1 MDSGSLTSIAIIG
14 MGCRF
19 PGGVDS
25 PKSLWD
31 LLIGAG
37 DAIVDVPPDRWS
49 TERFYSDDVNVPG
62 KTYVRRGG
70 FLRDPID
77 RFDPMFFG
85 ISPREAQHM
94 DPQQRLLL
102 EVGWESMEDAGLIPA
117 ELAGSRTGVYV
128 GGFALDA
135 MTILMSPY
143 GRTLLDT
150 HHAAT
155 AASMTM
161 LAARVSYV
169 YDFRGPSVTMDTA
182 CSSSLVALHYACR
195 GLIENECDMALAG
208 GVNVMLSAEYPII
221 MSKGHFLARDGHC
234 KSFDAKADGYSRG
247 EGCGMVLLKR
257 LEDALRDGDR
267 IHAVIAGTGVNQ
279 DGRTDGITVPSAL
292 AQETLIREV
301 YARADVPLDA
311 VRYVEA
317 HGTGTPVGDPLEA
330 TALGRTLGANRSP
343 DAPLVI
349 GSIKA
354 NIGHLEAAAGV
365 AGLIKAVLCLEHRC
379 VPQQI
384 HLDEPN
390 PAIPFDELGLRLP
403 LQVTE
408 LEPVG
413 DEPLYAGVNSFGYGG
428 TNAHAVLRAHVAP
441 APAAPS
447 VSASAESAEC
457 LLPISARTEGSL
469 RLMASRFAEALF
481 EADAPAPRVLAAAA
495 ALHRSH
501 FDHRLVVR
509 GSTREELGHR
519 LRAFVA
525 EGAADGVVA
534 GRSRGATGVTFVFS
548 GMGPQ
553 WWAMG
558 QTLLAAE
565 PVFRAAA
572 QACDEAFARISG
584 WSILAAM
591 AEPEATSRMSE
602 TRIAQ
607 PANFV
612 LQVALA
618 ALLRD
623 LGVKPD
629 AIVGHSVGEVAAAHV
644 AGALDLEDA
653 VRVVYHRSRLQQT
666 TAGSGT
672 MLAAGVGLDAAP
684 RWIDGYAD
692 RVSVGAV
699 NSAQAITLAGD
710 ETALRAIAEAL
721 EEAGIFHRFLAVEVP
736 YHSPL
741 MDPLHAEL
749 LASLEGLRPKAP
761 VVPLYSTVTGARVG
775 DDTRHDGAYWFRNVR
790 DPVLF
795 AAAIGALIDDGH
807 RLFAEVGPHPVLVSA
822 VRDALAERGVAGDAV
837 FSLRRKDPEPDR
849 VRAMVAELYALG
861 AAPDWR
867 RINGEAA
874 RGTAAPGYQWD
885 RDSFWSES
893 LAARVDR
900 LGAGGHPILG
910 APAATAV
917 GSTWTADLNANYL
930 PWLGDHQVDE
940 SVVFP
945 GAGYVEACLAIHA
958 AIEGSDPA
966 IVEHLDLTRAMLLN
980 PAAGVDVSWTFDP
993 ATRRCT
999 AASRPHGSDAPWQT
1013 HATAIVLA
1021 SAPWIAPCDRP
1032 HEIAARCPDTI
1043 DLAALYDA
1051 LAARG
1056 LAYGASFRC
1065 VRDLRLGTAEVFAR
1079 LALDGREAAVA
1090 GAYRIHPALLDAAF
1104 QALIAACR
1112 GTVSEAGLFMPVHV
1126 ERIQYYAP
1134 AGSDVNAHCRLI
1146 TMTEDAIEGDIVLY
1160 DADGNVVAD
1169 VRGVRCVAV
1178 GRRADGDEIPLDRW
1192 MYEYAWEES
1201 ESAVAFAESARWLVF
1216 ADSDGMGSALAKYL
1230 RNQGAEDVLEIVP
1243 GDAFG
1248 RLTDD
1253 RFQIRRGDKDD
1264 MLAVLAE
1271 ARAHECR
1278 GVIYLWGA
1286 DPTLADAT
1294 ADPTGLRALGDA
1306 VTLVQVLAGDALPEG
1321 DRPRLYVATRDAQH
1335 VGDTGPI
1342 SGLHQAA
1349 LVGFLRVVAIEHPEL
1364 RATAID
1370 LDPAATAASAARR
1383 LGQEVLSASEED
1395 DVALRGGSRY
1405 VHRLHRRSEKRAT
1418 DDSVPLAM
1426 LGTGTA
1432 YRLEVGTSGSLE
1444 KVRFAEF
1451 ARRAPGENEIELQ
1464 IRATGLNF
1472 KDVLK
1477 VLGVMPKIA
1486 FEGTHYGG
1494 SLGMEASAV
1503 VTAVGPGVTGYAVG
1517 DEIITLVAGC
1527 LASHVLVKTDQLLAL
1542 PRPAGMSAAEGATI
1556 PIAFM
1561 TAFYGLTEA
1570 ARLRRGETVLI
1581 HAGAGGVGMAA
1592 IQVAKWIGAEIFAT
1606 AGSPEKRDLL
1616 LSLGVSRVW
1625 SSRTLEFVDGIREA
1639 TNGRGVDVVLNSL
1652 SGEAMERS
1660 FEALAPLGRFIEIG
1674 KRDILEKS
1682 RLPMAAFDRSVT
1694 FSALDLD
1701 RLTLT
1706 SQDVIVRLFA
1716 QTWEHFQSGAF
1727 TALPLTRFPAAN
1739 IAEALRYMAQS
1750 KQIGKIVVDF
1760 DDDAD
1765 VAVAP
1770 LAAHRDPIR
1779 ADATY
1784 LVTGAFGGVGLELV
1798 RLLAASGAR
1807 RLVLTGRG
1815 GARSDD
1821 AKALLAELAAA
1832 GVDARELRLDV
1843 ADAAAVAALVGEIER
1858 TMPPLRGVFHAAAV
1872 LDDALIANLDDAR
1885 LAAVM
1890 SPKALGALNLHEA
1903 TRHLELDRFVL
1914 FSSATSL
1921 IGNPGQASYV
1931 AANTFLDTLAAQRRA
1946 EGLAATAINWGA
1958 IGDVGMLAVDN
1969 AATRQLD
1976 LAGVRRIPVAAAMA
1990 VLFRVLALETSVLGV
2005 MDVDWSSWMALF
2017 PVVKALP
2024 RFSILAAEDAQ
2035 ANAGADYRAA
2045 LLAVPAAERL
2055 PHLTAAIVEIVAT
2068 ALHVAPEKIDGR
2080 QPLTE
2085 LGIDSLVG
2093 VELQGSISA
2102 KLGLQISILQLMKGG
2117 NIEEMAATLLQKL
2130 TTSAGTAA
2138 NLAPAGAPASPVVPA
2153 PSTEAPDPDQI
2164 AA

>member
-1 MDSGSLTSIAIIG
+1 

-19 PGGVDS
+19 PGGADS
-25 PKSLWD
+25 PQRLWE
-31 LLIGAG
+31 LLIHAG
-37 DAIVDVPPDRWS
+37 DAIVDVPADRWS
-49 TERFYSDDVNVPG
+49 TERFYSDDPNVPG

-77 RFDPMFFG
+77 RFDPLFFG

-117 ELAGSRTGVYV
+117 DLAGSRTGVYV

-169 YDFRGPSVTMDTA
+169 FDFRGPSVTMDTA

-195 GLIENECDMALAG
+195 GLIEKECDMALAG

-257 LEDALRDGDR
+257 LDDALRDGDHIR
-267 IHAVIAGTGVNQ
+267 AVIAGTGVNQ

-292 AQETLIREV
+292 AQETLIRDV
-301 YARADVPLDA
+301 YTRAGVPLDA

-330 TALGRTLGANRSP
+330 TALGRTLGAHRPP
-343 DAPLVI
+343 DAPLII

-365 AGLIKAVLCLEHRC
+365 AGLIKAVLCLEHRQ

-390 PAIPFDELGLRLP
+390 PAIPFAELGLQLP
-403 LQVTE
+403 LVPTP
-408 LEPVG
+408 LDVAP

-428 TNAHAVLRAHVAP
+428 TNAHAVLRAHVTATTRVAP
-441 APAAPS
+441 T
-447 VSASAESAEC
+447 SATAQPLVC
-457 LLPISARTEGSL
+457 MLPISARTESSL
-469 RLMASRFAEALF
+469 RLMAARFAHVLLAAEA
-481 EADAPAPRVLAAAA
+481 AAPRALAAAS

-509 GSTREELGHR
+509 GTSRDELSQR

-525 EGAADGVVA
+525 EGAADGVIV
-534 GRSRGATGVTFVFS
+534 GRSRGGGGVSFVFS

-558 QTLLAAE
+558 QTLLATE

-572 QACDEAFARISG
+572 QACDRAFTEIAG
-584 WSILAAM
+584 WSILDEM
-591 AEPEATSRMSE
+591 ARPQAESRMSE

-612 LQVALA
+612 LQVALT
-618 ALLRD
+618 ALLRE
-623 LGVKPD
+623 LGITPA
-629 AIVGHSVGEVAAAHV
+629 AIVGHSVGEVAAAYV
-644 AGALDLEDA
+644 AGALELDDA

-672 MLAAGVGLDAAP
+672 MLAAGVGAAEAQ
-684 RWIDGYAD
+684 RWIGRHAD
-692 RVSVGAV
+692 RVSIGAV
-699 NSAQAITLAGD
+699 NSARSITLAGD
-710 ETALRAIAEAL
+710 ETALRAIADAL
-721 EEAGIFHRFLAVEVP
+721 AEAGVFHRFLAVEVP

-741 MDPLHAEL
+741 MDPLRAEL
-749 LASLEGLRPKAP
+749 LTALAGLRPAAP
-761 VVPLYSTVTGARVG
+761 TIPLYSTVSGARW
-775 DDTRHDGAYWFRNVR
+775 DDATERHDGAYWFRNLR

-795 AAAIGALIDDGH
+795 ADAIDALIGDGH
-807 RLFAEVGPHPVLVSA
+807 QLFAEVGPHPVLASA
-822 VRDALAERGVAGDAV
+822 IRDVLGDRGAAGDV
-837 FSLRRKDPEPDR
+837 VYSLRRKDPEGDR
-849 VRAMVAELYALG
+849 VLAMVAELYTLG
-861 AAPDWR
+861 AMPDWR
-867 RINGEAA
+867 RINGEPT
-874 RGTAAPGYQWD
+874 RGTAIPSYQWD
-885 RDSFWSES
+885 RETFWSES
-893 LAARVDR
+893 VQARADR
-900 LGAGGHPILG
+900 LGTAGHPILG
-910 APAATAV
+910 APIAVAV
-917 GSTWTADLNANYL
+917 GAAWSADLNANYL
-930 PWLGDHQVDE
+930 PWLPDHRVDDA
-940 SVVFP
+940 VVFP

-958 AIEGSDPA
+958 AVDGSDPA
-966 IVEHLDLTRAMLLN
+966 IVENLDLTRALMLN
-980 PAAGVDVSWTFDP
+980 PAAGADVQWSFDP
-993 ATRRCT
+993 KTRLCS
-999 AASRPHGSDAPWQT
+999 AASRPTGSEGPWQT
-1013 HATAIVLA
+1013 HATATVL
-1021 SAPWIAPCDRP
+1021 SSPPWITPCDDP
-1032 HEIAARCPDTI
+1032 ATVEARCADSI
-1043 DLAALYDA
+1043 DVGALYAALN
-1051 LAARG
+1051 ARG
-1056 LAYGASFRC
+1056 LDYGPSFRC
-1065 VRDLRLGTAEVFAR
+1065 VRELRLGTGEVLAR
-1079 LALDGREAAVA
+1079 LALDEREAAAVD
-1090 GAYRIHPALLDAAF
+1090 AYRLHPALLDASF

-1112 GTVSEAGLFMPVHV
+1112 GADAQTSLFMPVHV
-1126 ERIQYYAP
+1126 RQIQLHAP
-1134 AGSDVNAHCRLI
+1134 AGDRVRAHCRLVAQSA
-1146 TMTEDAIEGDIVLY
+1146 DAIEGDITLFA
-1160 DADGNVVAD
+1160 ADGSVLVD
-1169 VRGVRCVAV
+1169 IRGVRCVAV
-1178 GRRADGDEIPLDRW
+1178 GRRAEAATIPLDRW
-1192 MYEYAWEES
+1192 IYEYNWELS
-1201 ESAVAFAESARWLVF
+1201 ETAVGFADAARWLVF
-1216 ADSDGMGSALAKYL
+1216 SDRDGVGAACGRYL
-1230 RNQGAEDVLEIVP
+1230 RNQGADAVIDVVP
-1243 GDAFG
+1243 GDVYA
-1248 RLTDD
+1248 RLDDD
-1253 RFQIRRGDKDD
+1253 RFQIRRGNSED
-1264 MLAVLAE
+1264 MQALLSEV
-1271 ARAHECR
+1271 RIHECR
-1278 GVIYLWGA
+1278 GVMYLWGA
-1286 DPTLADAT
+1286 DASLNDPQL
-1294 ADPTGLRALGDA
+1294 DPTGLAALGDA
-1306 VTLVQVLAGDALPEG
+1306 VTLVKVLAGQMFAAG
-1321 DRPRLYVATRDAQH
+1321 DKPRLYVATRDAHH
-1335 VGDTGPI
+1335 VGESDPV
-1342 SGLHQAA
+1342 SGLNQAA
-1349 LVGFLRVVAIEHPEL
+1349 LLGFMRVVAIEHPEL

-1370 LDPAATAASAARR
+1370 FDREATVAASGRR
-1383 LGQEVLSASEED
+1383 LAQEVLAASDED
-1395 DVALRGGSRY
+1395 DVALRGANRY
-1405 VHRLHRRSEKRAT
+1405 VHRLQRRGEQRDAQAT
-1418 DDSVPLAM
+1418 VPLAT
-1426 LGTGTA
+1426 LASGTA
-1432 YRLEVGTSGSLE
+1432 YRLEIGASGSLE
-1444 KVRFAEF
+1444 QLRYAEF
-1451 ARRAPGENEIELQ
+1451 ERRAPGENEIELK
-1464 IRATGLNF
+1464 IRSTGLNF

-1477 VLGVMPKIA
+1477 VLGLMPKSA

-1517 DEIITLVAGC
+1517 DEIVTLVAGC
-1527 LASHVLVKTDQLLAL
+1527 LASHVLVKTDQLLSL
-1542 PRPAGMSAAEGATI
+1542 PRPTGLTAAQGATI

-1561 TAFYGLTEA
+1561 TALYGLVEA

-1592 IQVAKWIGAEIFAT
+1592 IAVAKWIGATIFAT
-1606 AGSPEKRDLL
+1606 AGTPEKRDLL

-1706 SQDVIVRLFA
+1706 SQDVIVRLFG
-1716 QTWEHFQSGAF
+1716 QTWERFEAGDF
-1727 TALPLTRFPAAN
+1727 EPLPLTRFPAAQ
-1739 IAEALRYMAQS
+1739 IGDALRYMAQS
-1750 KQIGKIVVDF
+1750 KQVGKIVVDF
-1760 DDDAD
+1760 DDDAG

-1770 LAAHRDPIR
+1770 LAVRRESIR
-1779 ADATY
+1779 SDATY

-1798 RLLAASGAR
+1798 RLLVASGAR
-1807 RLVLTGRG
+1807 QLVLTGRS
-1815 GARSDD
+1815 GASS
-1821 AKALLAELAAA
+1821 AAAQTMLAELAAA
-1832 GVDARELRLDV
+1832 GVAAREVRIDV
-1843 ADAAAVAALVGEIER
+1843 ADAAAVAALIAEIER

-1872 LDDALIANLDDAR
+1872 LDDALIANVDNAR

-1890 SPKALGALNLHEA
+1890 TPKALGAWVLHEA
-1903 TRHLELDRFVL
+1903 TEHLTLDHFVL

-1921 IGNPGQASYV
+1921 IGNPGQSSYV
-1931 AANTFLDTLAAQRRA
+1931 AANAFLDALAAQRRA
-1946 EGLAATAINWGA
+1946 RGLAATAINWGA
-1958 IGDVGMLAVDN
+1958 IGDVGMLAHDN

-1976 LAGVRRIPVAAAMA
+1976 LAGVRRIPVAQAMA
-1990 VLFRVLALETSVLGV
+1990 VLLRVVALETDVVGV
-2005 MDVDWSSWMALF
+2005 MDVDWSSWMSVF
-2017 PVVKALP
+2017 PVMKGLP
-2024 RFSILAAEDAQ
+2024 RFSILAAEGAA

-2045 LLAVPAAERL
+2045 LLAIPAAERL
-2055 PHLTAAIVEIVAT
+2055 PQLTSAIIGLVAS
-2068 ALHVAPEKIDGR
+2068 ALHVLPEKIDGR
-2080 QPLTE
+2080 QPLTD

-2093 VELQGSISA
+2093 VELQASISA

-2117 NIEEMAATLLQKL
+2117 NIEEMATTLLQKL
-2130 TTSAGTAA
+2130 TASGGTAA
-2138 NLAPAGAPASPVVPA
+2138 SSGADSAPPTVAPEPAATAETPDAG
-2153 PSTEAPDPDQI
+2153 QI